1 MFSHGL
7 DPKTGKVINQKHEL
21 FGKEVEG
28 KVLVRCKNTHPTGG
42 VMLTCARHDASAE
55 AVEARRYRTE
65 GQRQQGKGI
74 PRDGMSGGSMRQNPC
89 T

>member
-28 KVLVRCKNTHPTGG
+28 KVLVRCKNPHPKGG
-42 VMLTCARHDASAE
+42 VMLTGYAGPGWEWPKAA
-55 AVEARRYRTE
+55 
-65 GQRQQGKGI
+65 Q
-74 PRDGMSGGSMRQNPC
+74 SGLHCEPQTVSPE
-89 T
+89 